1 MRPAIVGNPLG
12 SIHPRK
18 RLHPSQKANIPSNKP
33 TFQMRSETRIDRRQ
47 FAASLGAGSS
57 VVAAVLASTLEL
69 PANDA
74 AQNKTLTHQ
83 PKPAPSPENSPT
95 PEIPAPAPPL
105 HSHESL
111 LLNCLQQRYPSLQSG
126 NPSESNHDE
135 ALQGILRDLRG
146 DLARSRMLSQIPLKN
161 SDEPCFVF
169 RAYRSPD

>member
-1 MRPAIVGNPLG
+1 M
-12 SIHPRK
+12 IHPRN
-18 RLHPSQKANIPSNKP
+18 RLHPSQQVDILSNKP

-69 PANDA
+69 PANDV

-83 PKPAPSPENSPT
+83 PKPAPSPENTPT
-95 PEIPAPAPPL
+95 PAVPAPPSAPPL
-105 HSHESL
+105 LSEESL
-111 LLNCLQQRYPSLQSG
+111 LLNCLQQRYPSLQPRI
-126 NPSESNHDE
+126 PSEPNHDE

-161 SDEPCFVF
+161 SDAPSFVF

>member
-1 MRPAIVGNPLG
+1 
-12 SIHPRK
+12 
-18 RLHPSQKANIPSNKP
+18 
-33 TFQMRSETRIDRRQ
+33 MRSETRIDRRQ

-105 HSHESL
+105 PSHESL

-146 DLARSRMLSQIPLKN
+146 DLVHGAIHHRGIRYGLGRVAVGDGLGGIEREGMP
-161 SDEPCFVF
+161 
-169 RAYRSPD
+169 